1 MVEMLNKLYVTFD
14 DITDKYN
21 VYKVVAAPLLL
32 PAVRPSVCLSVYC
45 LQCFDAVGLA
55 TGSASGL

>member
-32 PAVRPSVCLSVYC
+32 PAVRPSVCVLSSV
-45 LQCFDAVGLA
+45 L
-55 TGSASGL
+55 